1 MFSLTISPV
10 SASNTSLLNQN
21 EALSKNITDLRKE
34 VTELKEKSDKDRN
47 IFAQEQQAK
56 RIQEQKLLQA
66 LDSLA
71 RLKKQKNT
79 NEEELKA
86 EYEGIK
92 ETMEKIQ
99 EKVERIQELE
109 DIVNEKDEEIKQLK
123 RKCKNL
129 EREVALLQDEIGL

>member
-1 MFSLTISPV
+1 M
-10 SASNTSLLNQN
+10 NQN